1 MIPTY
6 STTEEFRNIVKINNV
21 LSITYRNAI
30 EIDNGSFTS
39 KPYELYETSE
49 TSEIDPKL
57 FFRFIEFLMNIR
69 DLGYYIPASQS
80 LKLLASF
87 QTSPDYVDASRFSYN
102 EIEIILTE
110 IETILGSQEA
120 KYTYKTLFGNGI
132 FADTIRN
139 MGGDPYVYQLMHYMH
154 VYDGIDTPVLDT
166 IHAHAKDVY
175 EPKKSFITLMADCAK
190 LSEEDILKMVLQ
202 IFPEELPDWNGQ
214 SLDNYQRLDIV
225 SRNQHVP
232 MDIFMELIESNNPM
246 SNQMKS
252 QVREFISVCL
262 TDLGSQA
269 IADSWQFTVP
279 CKETLA
285 FLITEFIKN
294 GYPATPLVNN
304 INNATDVLRAFAI
317 YSDPEYDGSLSKAP
331 KFKNHLNTA
340 ETKFFMNLLCH
351 APHVETDIFMY
362 PEIWKRAFERI
373 KPQRCLGK
381 KYKKI
386 RQAADNL
393 YKGNKPQTTNALV
406 EKILAHGGDSLSSFE
421 QGLKKLENF
430 PGMYLRHFDKYVRSY
445 GSKISDDSRENRH
458 FQYMVCQSLHRVVP
472 HAESTKMLCQLMT
485 LYYKRLHNLEN
496 HKKDIRYA
504 KPKGQSAYVP
514 LLPIPDSLCDKTYL
528 KNFYVEILNILTQ
541 EITYR
546 FKELPYLGKVY
557 IDPTACGIVVPTELR
572 EANDS
577 GLHIIGRGSYFK
589 MISANEVA
597 KASGDGMY
605 EDVYVPYI
613 HWSGSY
619 DLDLSAVFMDEKL
632 HVLDRCYYCNM
643 TVCDTENQRRMYATH
658 SGDWTDGGPVDG
670 EGVSEFVMIR
680 RQSALQRGAHYAA
693 ITVHCYSGQPFSIAN
708 TFFGFETLAE
718 PVDATKMEDI
728 CRMIKGGTQRSDAMH
743 AVVKPECTLFTSNIA
758 SNDTSI
764 LVAVINLDDGVV
776 YYSDIPMK
784 QMNLSCAA
792 LGAATLDIY
801 AENADKSPCK
811 AFINPRGNNVNET
824 ELSMGTQIR
833 ALFEK
838 PRFYCGDL
846 IWLHAQVR
854 GMIVKN
860 AEDADVVYTLPDSAI
875 AKNLEDD
882 QELISPFMVDRMVN
896 EFMPTK

>member
-30 EIDNGSFTS
+30 EIDNGSLES
-39 KPYELYETSE
+39 KPYETTETSG
-49 TSEIDPKL
+49 IDPKI

-87 QTSPDYVDASRFSYN
+87 QTSPDYTDVPRFSYN
-102 EIEIILTE
+102 EIKIILTE

-139 MGGDPYVYQLMHYMH
+139 MGADPYVYQLMHYMH
-154 VYDGIDTPVLDT
+154 VYDGVDTPVLDT
-166 IHAHAKDVY
+166 IHAHAKNVY
-175 EPKKSFITLMADCAK
+175 ESKKSFITLMADCTK

-202 IFPEELPDWNGQ
+202 IFPEELTDG
-214 SLDNYQRLDIV
+214 NYQRLDIV
-225 SRNQHVP
+225 SSNQRVP
-232 MDIFMELIESNNPM
+232 MEIFMELIKSNNPM

-252 QVREFISVCL
+252 QIHEFISVCL
-262 TDLGSQA
+262 TDLSTQA
-269 IADSWQFTVP
+269 IADSMRFTVP

-294 GYPATPLVNN
+294 GYPANPLVDN

-393 YKGNKPQTTNALV
+393 YKGKKPQTTNALV
-406 EKILAHGGDSLSSFE
+406 EKILAHGGDSLYSFE

-430 PGMYLRHFDKYVRSY
+430 PGMYLRHFDKYIRSY

-496 HKKDIRYA
+496 HKEDIRYA
-504 KPKGQSAYVP
+504 KPKGQSGYVP
-514 LLPIPDSLCDKTYL
+514 LLPIQDTLCDKTYL

-613 HWSGSY
+613 HWAGPY
-619 DLDLSAVFMDEKL
+619 DLDLSVVFMDEKL

-643 TVCDTENQRRMYATH
+643 SVYDVKHQRRMFATH

-718 PVDATKMEDI
+718 PVGATKMEDI
-728 CRMIKGGTQRSDAMH
+728 CGIIDTKTQRRDAMH
-743 AVVKPECTLFTSNIA
+743 AVVKPERTLFTSNLA
-758 SNDTSI
+758 SKDTSI

-784 QMNLSCAA
+784 QMDLHYAA
-792 LGAATLDIY
+792 SGAEAIDKCV
-801 AENADKSPCK
+801 ENPDKSPCK
-811 AFINPRGNNVNET
+811 AFINSLGNNVNAT
-824 ELSMGTQIR
+824 ALSMGTQIR

>member
-1 MIPTY
+1 MVPNY
-6 STTEEFRNIVKINNV
+6 NTTDEIRDIARIDNV
-21 LSITYRNAI
+21 LTITYRNTI
-30 EIDNGSFTS
+30 ELNGGKISELEPLKDDGTLGIDA
-39 KPYELYETSE
+39 
-49 TSEIDPKL
+49 KL
-57 FFRFIEFLMNIR
+57 FFRYIEFLMNIR

-80 LKLLASF
+80 LTLLASY
-87 QTSPDYVDASRFSYN
+87 QTSTKYVDVPSPSYEN
-102 EIEIILTE
+102 FDIVLTE
-110 IETILGSQEA
+110 IEKILGGQEA
-120 KYTYKTLFGNGI
+120 KFTYKTLFGNGT
-132 FADTIRN
+132 FADTLRD
-139 MGGDPYVYQLMHYMH
+139 MGVDPYVYQLMHYMH
-154 VYDGIDTPVLDT
+154 VYEGIETPAIDA
-166 IHAHAKDVY
+166 IHEHSKDVY
-175 EPKKSFITLMADCAK
+175 ESKGSFAALMAKCSGR
-190 LSEEDILKMVLQ
+190 SEEDIIQMVLQ
-202 IFPEELPDWNGQ
+202 IFPEELTDG
-214 SLDNYQRLDIV
+214 SYQRLDIV
-225 SRNQHVP
+225 P
-232 MDIFMELIESNNPM
+232 MNRFLPMEIFLELIGSNNPM
-246 SNQMKS
+246 SNQMKTH
-252 QVREFISVCL
+252 VREFVSKRLDGLNLPLTSDSV
-262 TDLGSQA
+262 
-269 IADSWQFTVP
+269 QFTVP

-294 GYPATPLVNN
+294 GYPANTLTGN
-304 INNATDVLRAFAI
+304 INNATDVLRAFAM
-317 YSDPEYDGSLSKAP
+317 YSDPEYDGSLAKAP
-331 KFKNHLNTA
+331 KFKNHLNA
-340 ETKFFMNLLCH
+340 NEARFFMNLLCH

-362 PEIWKRAFERI
+362 PEMWKRAFERI
-373 KPQRCLGK
+373 KPQRCMGK
-381 KYKKI
+381 RYKKI

-393 YKGNKPQTTNALV
+393 YKGKKPQTTNALV
-406 EKILAHGGDSLSSFE
+406 EKILAHGGDSLNSFE

-445 GSKISDDSRENRH
+445 GSKISDDARENRH
-458 FQYMVCQSLHRVVP
+458 FQYLVCQSLHRVVP
-472 HAESTKMLCQLMT
+472 QAESTKMLCQLMT

-496 HKKDIRYA
+496 HKDGIRYA
-504 KPKGQSAYVP
+504 KPKGQNAYVP
-514 LLPIPDSLCDKTYL
+514 LLPVQETLCEKTYL

-597 KASGDGMY
+597 KASGEGEY

-613 HWSGSY
+613 HWAGDY
-619 DLDLSAVFMDEKL
+619 DLDLSAVFMDDKL
-632 HVLDRCYYCNM
+632 HIVDECYYCNLS
-643 TVCDTENQRRMYATH
+643 TYVTYDDQRRMYASH
-658 SGDWTDGGPVDG
+658 SGDWVDGGDPDG

-680 RQSALQRGAHYAA
+680 RQSALKRGARYAA

-718 PVDATKMEDI
+718 PVGENKMEEISDLI
-728 CRMIKGGTQRSDAMH
+728 GDGRTDTRRRDAMH
-743 AVVKPECTLFTSNIA
+743 AVVKPERTIFTSNLT
-758 SNDTSI
+758 SKDTSV
-764 LVAVINLDDGVV
+764 LVAVIDLEDGVV
-776 YYSDIPMK
+776 YYADLSMK
-784 QMNLSCAA
+784 QMELNSAASGAAA
-792 LGAATLDIY
+792 LDKIVGDS
-801 AENADKSPCK
+801 DKSPCK
-811 AFINPRGNNVNET
+811 AFINPLGNNVNAT
-824 ELSMGTQIR
+824 ALSMGTQIR

>member
-1 MIPTY
+1 MIPNY
-6 STTEEFRNIVKINNV
+6 NTTDEIRDIARIDNV
-21 LSITYRNAI
+21 LTITYRNTI
-30 EIDNGSFTS
+30 ELDGGDVSELEPLKDDGTLGIDA
-39 KPYELYETSE
+39 
-49 TSEIDPKL
+49 KL
-57 FFRFIEFLMNIR
+57 FFRYIEFLMNIR

-80 LKLLASF
+80 LTLLASY
-87 QTSPDYVDASRFSYN
+87 QTSTKYVDVPSPSYEN
-102 EIEIILTE
+102 FDIVLTE
-110 IETILGSQEA
+110 IEKILGGQEA
-120 KYTYKTLFGNGI
+120 KFTYKTLFGNGT
-132 FADTIRN
+132 FADTLRD
-139 MGGDPYVYQLMHYMH
+139 MGVDPYVYQLMHYMH
-154 VYDGIDTPVLDT
+154 VYEGIETPAIDA
-166 IHAHAKDVY
+166 IHEHSKDVY
-175 EPKKSFITLMADCAK
+175 ESKGSFAALMAKCSGR
-190 LSEEDILKMVLQ
+190 SEEDIIQMVLQ
-202 IFPEELPDWNGQ
+202 IFPEELTDG
-214 SLDNYQRLDIV
+214 SYQRLDIV
-225 SRNQHVP
+225 P
-232 MDIFMELIESNNPM
+232 MNRFLPMEIFLELIGSNNPM
-246 SNQMKS
+246 SNQMKTH
-252 QVREFISVCL
+252 VREFVSKRLDGLNLPLTSDSV
-262 TDLGSQA
+262 
-269 IADSWQFTVP
+269 QFTVP

-294 GYPATPLVNN
+294 GYPANTLTGN
-304 INNATDVLRAFAI
+304 INNATDVLRAFAM
-317 YSDPEYDGSLSKAP
+317 YSDPEYDGSLAKAP
-331 KFKNHLNTA
+331 KFKNHLNA
-340 ETKFFMNLLCH
+340 NEARFFMNLLCH

-362 PEIWKRAFERI
+362 PEMWKRAFERI
-373 KPQRCLGK
+373 KPQRCMGK
-381 KYKKI
+381 RYKKI

-393 YKGNKPQTTNALV
+393 YKGKKPQTTNALV
-406 EKILAHGGDSLSSFE
+406 EKILAHGGDSLNSFE

-445 GSKISDDSRENRH
+445 GSKISDDARENRH
-458 FQYMVCQSLHRVVP
+458 FQYLVCQSLHRVVP
-472 HAESTKMLCQLMT
+472 QAESTKMLCQLMT

-496 HKKDIRYA
+496 HKDGIRYA
-504 KPKGQSAYVP
+504 KPKGQNAYVP
-514 LLPIPDSLCDKTYL
+514 LLPVQETLCEKTYL

-597 KASGDGMY
+597 KASGEGEY

-613 HWSGSY
+613 HWAGDY
-619 DLDLSAVFMDEKL
+619 DLDLSAVFMDDKL
-632 HVLDRCYYCNM
+632 HIVDECYYCNLS
-643 TVCDTENQRRMYATH
+643 TYVTYDDQRRMYASH
-658 SGDWTDGGPVDG
+658 SGDWVDGGDPDE

-680 RQSALQRGAHYAA
+680 RQSALKRGARYAA

-718 PVDATKMEDI
+718 PVGENKMEEISDLI
-728 CRMIKGGTQRSDAMH
+728 GDGRTDTRRRDAMH
-743 AVVKPECTLFTSNIA
+743 AVVKPERTIFTSNLT
-758 SNDTSI
+758 SKDTSV
-764 LVAVINLDDGVV
+764 LVAVIDLEDGVV
-776 YYSDIPMK
+776 YYADLSMK
-784 QMNLSCAA
+784 QMELNSAASGAAA
-792 LGAATLDIY
+792 LDKIVGDS
-801 AENADKSPCK
+801 DKSPCK
-811 AFINPRGNNVNET
+811 AFINPLGNNVNAT
-824 ELSMGTQIR
+824 ALSMGTQIR